1 MMRRTSRLLLAA
13 AAIATSLILPRCS
26 TGPTEPLAVPDPNLD
41 GMEPQVAELLR
52 RTREKLLDDRSAD
65 AWGDLGSVYDAHGL
79 MVEAEACYA
88 QAKRLDPRDFR
99 WTYLLAVV
107 REIQG
112 ADVPEI
118 EALFGSAADLR
129 ADYAPIHVR
138 LGDALSLRGE
148 HAGAREAFA
157 QAIRLAPES
166 AVAHRG
172 MGQVLLAL
180 GNAEEAVRHLS
191 RAAELEPR
199 DLTAHAGLAQAL
211 MRLGQPE
218 RAREAMQRAAEL
230 QPINAFDDPV
240 YGAQVF
246 MRSMSSSRAFA
257 RAQAAIRIGAY
268 AQAIADLQVV
278 LKARPEDAS
287 VYYWLGIA
295 YQELGRVEPATRHLS
310 RTVELEPGMVKAR
323 LQLGRLLL
331 QQDRFAEAAEQ
342 YERAAALR
350 PLNADG
356 HYGLGQAYEGQGR
369 TAEAR
374 GHYEAALRLDPN
386 HAAANRLAETR
397 R

>member
-1 MMRRTSRLLLAA
+1 MDSRAWRGHQAAMSRTGLLLAA
-13 AAIATSLILPRCS
+13 AAITASLILPRCS
-26 TGPTEPLAVPDPNLD
+26 TGPTEAVAVPDPNLD

-52 RTREKLLDDRSAD
+52 RTREELLDDRTAER
-65 AWGDLGSVYDAHGL
+65 WGGLGSVYDAHGL
-79 MVEAEACYA
+79 QVEAEACYR
-88 QAKRLDPRDFR
+88 QAMRLDPSDFR

-118 EALFGSAADLR
+118 EDLFGSAADLR

-148 HAGAREAFA
+148 HAAAREAFA
-157 QAIRLAPES
+157 RAIRLTPDG

-172 MGQVLLAL
+172 MGLVLLAL

-199 DLTAHAGLAQAL
+199 DLTAQAGLAQAY
-211 MRLGQPE
+211 MRLGRPE
-218 RAREAMQRAAEL
+218 PARDAMQRAAEL
-230 QPINAFDDPV
+230 QRINAFDDPV

-287 VYYWLGIA
+287 AYYWLGIA
-295 YQELGRVEPATRHLS
+295 YGESGRVEPATRHLS

-323 LQLGRLLL
+323 LQLGALLL
-331 QQDRFAEAAEQ
+331 QQDRFAEAVEQ
-342 YERAAALR
+342 YERAAALK
-350 PLNADG
+350 PLSATGHNA
-356 HYGLGQAYEGQGR
+356 LGRAYEGQGR
-369 TAEAR
+369 TAEALDQ
-374 GHYEAALRLDPN
+374 YEAALRLD
-386 HAAANRLAETR
+386 
-397 R
+397 